1 MRVREYEQRV
11 AVIDGWLSVSISP
24 GTFAMTFELCII
36 GKRERERESLWQSNL
51 ASVLQL
57 SWERE

>member
-36 GKRERERESLWQSNL
+36 GKRERERESLWQ
-51 ASVLQL
+51 
-57 SWERE
+57 